1 MKLYCYIYMGSN
13 FKELVARISTVKTYL
28 NSDMRFENCGFL
40 NIRRCKLKTHV
51 IIPYRHAMRSR
62 EPHLREV
69 KKISCGDRHAH
80 ELLWMGGR
88 RREDSFEF
96 ARCNDRIDQNRS
108 VLRQFSSYHVGPT
121 TCTQNSSESVQS

>member
-1 MKLYCYIYMGSN
+1 MGSN

-69 KKISCGDRHAH
+69 KKISCGDRSTSCR
-80 ELLWMGGR
+80 GR
-88 RREDSFEF
+88 TS
-96 ARCNDRIDQNRS
+96 CC
-108 VLRQFSSYHVGPT
+108 LFSQSILTNGTDILGT
-121 TCTQNSSESVQS
+121 T